1 LRKLLREIKLIT
13 ALALLWLT
21 GGAAAGVGF
30 RAYFH
35 VAWVA
40 PCALIS
46 LVLGMILLLVVM
58 RDDKATQRL
67 YGETDEDMPLKLGL
81 AALFV
86 LPVVL
91 ILVGLIWLL
100 TAPLLPR

>member
-1 LRKLLREIKLIT
+1 M
-13 ALALLWLT
+13 ALALLWLA
-21 GGAAAGVGF
+21 GGAAAGAGL

-40 PCALIS
+40 ACALIS

-58 RDDKATQRL
+58 RDDKATGRL
-67 YGETDEDMPLKLGL
+67 YGEADEDMPLKLGL

-86 LPVVL
+86 VPVVL
-91 ILVGLIWLL
+91 VLVGLVWLL